1 MIVMKSI
8 LVRASVLALGIALL
22 FLAGCTAIKTKT
34 SRFYVLSSMA
44 GVETEKQV
52 RPSDTS
58 NISISI
64 GPISLP
70 KYLRKPQIVTRTGNN
85 ELNLAEFDRWAGKI
99 EEDIGRVIAEN
110 LGHMLATDKVLSY
123 PSMQAIGPDY
133 NIQIDISRF
142 DGRLGGDIEL
152 IVRWAVLDGQGR
164 AVHGIKATH
173 IIESAGGE
181 GYADMVLAQSK
192 ALAVFSREL
201 ADVIKELT
209 EG

>member
-1 MIVMKSI
+1 MKSI
-8 LVRASVLALGIALL
+8 LIRASVLALGIALL

-34 SRFYVLSSMA
+34 SRFYVLNAMA
-44 GVETEKQV
+44 GVETEKQMT
-52 RPSDTS
+52 PTETS

-64 GPISLP
+64 GSISLP

-85 ELNLAEFDRWAGKI
+85 ELDLAEFDRWAGKI

-110 LGHMLATDKVLSY
+110 LAHMLATDKVLFY
-123 PSMQAIGPDY
+123 PAISAVDTDY
-133 NIQIDISRF
+133 RIEMDISRF

-152 IVRWAVLDGQGR
+152 LVRWAVLDGQGKT
-164 AVHGIKATH
+164 AHGVKATH
-173 IIESAGGE
+173 IIEPARGE
-181 GYADMVLAQSK
+181 GYADMVAAQSR